1 MNLEQKILRRKV
13 LELPS
18 KLYFAV
24 NRRTLVANELKNADI
39 VVEAVEKV
47 DGVKPHLLIRIKKVI
62 HMSRRKKL

>member
-18 KLYFAV
+18 KLHFAV

-47 DGVKPHLLIRIKKVI
+47 DGVKPHLLIRIKRVI